1 MTWMYKY
8 TTLTDQ
14 QRRIQ
19 LQSFNKS
26 MKLSPLANRS
36 TDINVVYEILS
47 LMTKLYHPQ
56 GKLQ

>member
-36 TDINVVYEILS
+36 TDINVVHEILS